1 MDHLIVVNNP
11 AEWNLE
17 ITGAKVVSARKY
29 LTDPSYSD
37 LTNVKVYNL
46 CRSYRYQSTG
56 YYVSLLASAR
66 GHKPLPN
73 IATIQDMKSQTII
86 RFVSDDLDDLIQHSL
101 APIKS
106 DSFVLSIYFGR
117 NLAKRHERLSS
128 HLFSMFQAPFV
139 RAHFEFDKNKWH
151 LRSVGPVPA
160 SEIPIDHKSYV
171 VQVAKDY
178 FEGKRIASPKRF
190 VPRYNLAI
198 LYNPDE
204 VDSPSDEKA
213 LQKFIKAGEQ
223 LGIGCELI
231 RKEDFSRI
239 AEFDALFIRETTN
252 VNHYTY
258 RFARKATAEGLVVID
273 DPDSIL
279 KCTNKVYLAELLY
292 QHEIPSPKTMIV
304 HKDNVDKIASE
315 LGFPCILK
323 QPDGSFST
331 GVIKV
336 SQPEDLDTAVE
347 KLMDKSD
354 LIIAQEFMPTDY
366 DWRIGIIDQK
376 PIFACKYFMA
386 KKHWQIIKRDGA
398 GKRSFGQEE
407 TMPVELVPKIVIKTA
422 LKIANLMGDGLYGVD
437 LKQVGSK
444 CFVIEVNDNPNID
457 AGVEDSMLKD
467 ELYVRIMQVF
477 LNRIEEKKQF
487 RRG

>member
-11 AEWNLE
+11 ADWNLE
-17 ITGAKVVSARKY
+17 ILGAKVISARKY

-37 LTNVKVYNL
+37 LDKVKVYNL
-46 CRSYRYQSTG
+46 CKSYRYQSTG

-73 IATIQDMKSQTII
+73 ISTIQDMKSQTII
-86 RFVSDDLDDLIQHSL
+86 RFVSDDLDELIQHSL

-106 DSFVLSIYFGR
+106 DRFVLSIYFGR

-139 RAHFEFDKNKWH
+139 RAHFMFEHNKWE
-151 LRSVGPVPA
+151 LKSVGPVPA
-160 SEIPIDHKSYV
+160 SEIPEDHKPYV
-171 VQVAKDY
+171 IQVARYY
-178 FEGKRIASPKRF
+178 FEGKRISAPKRF
-190 VPRYNLAI
+190 IPRYNLAI
-198 LYNPDE
+198 LYNPHE
-204 VDSPSDEKA
+204 IDSPSDEKA

-231 RKEDFSRI
+231 RKEDFARI

-258 RFARKATAEGLVVID
+258 RFARKAAAEGLVVID
-273 DPDSIL
+273 DPESIL

-292 QHEIPSPKTMIV
+292 QYEIPSPKTMII
-304 HKDNVDKIASE
+304 HKDNVDRISTE

-331 GVIKV
+331 GVVKV
-336 SQPEDLDTAVE
+336 SNQKELDQAVTG
-347 KLMDKSD
+347 LLDKSD
-354 LIIAQEFMPTDY
+354 LVIAQEFMPTDY

-376 PIFACKYFMA
+376 PIYACKYFMA

-398 GKRSFGQEE
+398 GKRSFGMEE
-407 TMPVELVPKIVIKTA
+407 TVPVEIVPKVVIKTA
-422 LKIANLMGDGLYGVD
+422 LKIANLMGNGLYGVD
-437 LKQVGSK
+437 LKQVGNQ
-444 CFVIEVNDNPNID
+444 CYVIEVNDNPNID
-457 AGVEDSMLKD
+457 SGVEDSLLKD
-467 ELYVRIMQVF
+467 ELYLRIMQVF
-477 LNRIEEKKQF
+477 LNRIEERKQV